1 MRWLI
6 LGLIVLLGLLQ
17 YRLWIGD
24 GSLEELHALR
34 AQIADYRTELDGL
47 KARNLALAAEVQD
60 LKDGLEAIE
69 DRARSELGMIQRGEV
84 FLQVIE
90 KPEGWS
96 EVPRQSIVLVIRCR
110 NSTRATRQ
118 SRPCNN
124 NADHIWTNNP
134 VGAAKIVNQRD
145 DPIPEWSLPVT
156 DRLGSS
162 LTRTGNRTT
171 PTPCRSPT

>member
-6 LGLIVLLGLLQ
+6 PGLIVLLGLLQ
-17 YRLWIGD
+17 FRLWIGE

-34 AQIADYRTELDGL
+34 AQIANYRTELDGL

-90 KPEGWS
+90 KPKDG
-96 EVPRQSIVLVIRCR
+96 
-110 NSTRATRQ
+110 
-118 SRPCNN
+118 
-124 NADHIWTNNP
+124 
-134 VGAAKIVNQRD
+134 
-145 DPIPEWSLPVT
+145 
-156 DRLGSS
+156 GS
-162 LTRTGNRTT
+162 
-171 PTPCRSPT
+171 P

>member
-6 LGLIVLLGLLQ
+6 LALIVVLGMLQ
-17 YRLWIGD
+17 YRLWVGD

-47 KARNLALAAEVQD
+47 KARNLALAAEVQN

-90 KPEGWS
+90 KPTAGS
-96 EVPRQSIVLVIRCR
+96 
-110 NSTRATRQ
+110 
-118 SRPCNN
+118 
-124 NADHIWTNNP
+124 
-134 VGAAKIVNQRD
+134 
-145 DPIPEWSLPVT
+145 
-156 DRLGSS
+156 DR
-162 LTRTGNRTT
+162 
-171 PTPCRSPT
+171 

>member
-6 LGLIVLLGLLQ
+6 PGLIVLLGLLQ
-17 YRLWIGD
+17 FRLWIGD

-34 AQIADYRTELDGL
+34 AQIANYRTELDGL

-90 KPEGWS
+90 KPKDG
-96 EVPRQSIVLVIRCR
+96 
-110 NSTRATRQ
+110 
-118 SRPCNN
+118 
-124 NADHIWTNNP
+124 
-134 VGAAKIVNQRD
+134 
-145 DPIPEWSLPVT
+145 
-156 DRLGSS
+156 GS
-162 LTRTGNRTT
+162 
-171 PTPCRSPT
+171 P

>member
-17 YRLWIGD
+17 YRLWVGD

-34 AQIADYRTELDGL
+34 AQISDYRAELEGL
-47 KARNLALAAEVQD
+47 KARNLALAADVQN

-90 KPEGWS
+90 KP
-96 EVPRQSIVLVIRCR
+96 
-110 NSTRATRQ
+110 
-118 SRPCNN
+118 
-124 NADHIWTNNP
+124 AD
-134 VGAAKIVNQRD
+134 D
-145 DPIPEWSLPVT
+145 VT
-156 DRLGSS
+156 
-162 LTRTGNRTT
+162 
-171 PTPCRSPT
+171 P